1 MLQAI
6 NRPLFTV
13 KKQLTS
19 TLYPKMPHSV
29 NQIFNKN
36 SLSSNFSRSWI
47 IPLLGKKSAK
57 GVSQLTRNAD
67 EISEWHRSFNS
78 LYACHQG
85 PRALLVAS
93 LSRAQA
99 APGHESPALYTN
111 ETAPHCSGLS
121 SCLPPAGHSIRTARN
136 PKPRCTSGFPIW

>member
-19 TLYPKMPHSV
+19 TLYPKIPHSV

-47 IPLLGKKSAK
+47 ILLLGKKSAK

-67 EISEWHRSFNS
+67 EISEWRRSFNS
-78 LYACHQG
+78 LYDCHRG
-85 PRALLVAS
+85 PQALLVAS

-99 APGHESPALYTN
+99 APGHELPALHTN
-111 ETAPHCSGLS
+111 KTAPDRSGLS
-121 SCLPPAGHSIRTARN
+121 SCLPPTGHSIRTALN
-136 PKPRCTSGFPIW
+136 PRPHCTAGFPIW